1 MDTFVCVLLRTQ
13 RMRYFGKQE
22 GEGINWGCFAG
33 AQNSGETQQCWPIK
47 HRAHYPSCRHKNQS
61 ENLCDSLSMMLG
73 TNMAYLA
80 NKNVFP
86 YMYNR
91 ILQYC

>member
-1 MDTFVCVLLRTQ
+1 MDSFVWVLLRTQ

-47 HRAHYPSCRHKNQS
+47 HRAHYPS
-61 ENLCDSLSMMLG
+61 
-73 TNMAYLA
+73 
-80 NKNVFP
+80 
-86 YMYNR
+86 
-91 ILQYC
+91 